1 MLKEQDIKIDR
12 VLMNNACIML
22 FNEFFGKKEVKL
34 KKDIYKNIIFV
45 QHKHLDCYSVFKLVK
60 HAFGRSNCVNMHEAL
75 FKDCKSPIVAVN
87 DLIDKYV
94 NKTCMNISGEFKL
107 AGKELV

>member
-1 MLKEQDIKIDR
+1 MAFKQNVLTYWVVKRITSLFGSFLIDKRTDI
-12 VLMNNACIML
+12 
-22 FNEFFGKKEVKL
+22 
-34 KKDIYKNIIFV
+34 
-45 QHKHLDCYSVFKLVK
+45 
-60 HAFGRSNCVNMHEAL
+60 
-75 FKDCKSPIVAVN
+75 AVN

>member
-1 MLKEQDIKIDR
+1 
-12 VLMNNACIML
+12 
-22 FNEFFGKKEVKL
+22 
-34 KKDIYKNIIFV
+34 
-45 QHKHLDCYSVFKLVK
+45 
-60 HAFGRSNCVNMHEAL
+60 MHEAL